1 MSASKIYE
9 TSNIGPSTQLF
20 RSSRNRQNF
29 CSYQMMFWP
38 EMLSRYLTCLML
50 DQELRTL
57 CDCKNFHT
65 SKVK

>member
-50 DQELRTL
+50 DQEL
-57 CDCKNFHT
+57 
-65 SKVK
+65 